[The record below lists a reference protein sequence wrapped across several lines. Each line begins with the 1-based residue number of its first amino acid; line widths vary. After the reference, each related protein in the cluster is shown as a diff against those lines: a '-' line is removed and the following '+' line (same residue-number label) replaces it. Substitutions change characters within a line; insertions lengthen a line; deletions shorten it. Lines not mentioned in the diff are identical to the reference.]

1 MSTIVQFQDS
11 YTTVERIVDMQ
22 RGGEEEEFPD
32 YYVKWKN
39 LPYAGE
45 PGAIISHYLKC
56 EYWSSLNLIL
66 LEATWE
72 NGKLIEELCQEQI
85 RAYKEREESRCDF
98 FSRFHM

>member
-1 MSTIVQFQDS
+1 MCWFLSSVGHFVQFQES

-45 PGAIISHYLKC
+45 L
-56 EYWSSLNLIL
+56 SLAL
-66 LEATWE
+66 
-72 NGKLIEELCQEQI
+72 
-85 RAYKEREESRCDF
+85 
-98 FSRFHM
+98 